1 MKNLAS
7 DFFGGRLGSKFCAV
21 LSLVVAVALM
31 ASSAHA
37 TFPKRN
43 WIRTAAITYGLTDSV
58 AGYFIGRKYDLVINP
73 SNTAYGSRSGVLD
86 AIKRGD
92 PATKCLVYG
101 IASSYRAGSDLEDL
115 TQFCGLYGYGTDS
128 FFIKVNTGSVGL
140 GDIQP
145 IGAPCSATGVTTTS
159 AGGFLQFCGWTT
171 SGRREW
177 DFTKKHVR
185 DFQVWRAVKYATN
198 GMNGIMEDENYT
210 LMHDNQTDAPG
221 NAMAFPHNV
230 GQWKAGSWTQ
240 CGPWAGKTH
249 AQVRDSLIKLKQND
263 WLKRIGDTLNKLG
276 GFWLANSVT
285 YGTIKSDKGGDL
297 KKTGTGLFP
306 MENNLAPFIY
316 GQLWNNETWKI
327 MDSINVWDTGYAVVW
342 ATIMPQ
348 ESLAVGSWARCQMER
363 LTWYYMAAD
372 PQRSYFM
379 LTGNWPG
386 PLLRPNDYI
395 AADTLYK
402 WVKAADVD
410 VGLPLA
416 NRFTVASGTDPAGQG
431 YTIYRRDFGK
441 ASMVYRQAN
450 GTNYSG
456 TSAVSYSLGG
466 TFYNV
471 NANGTVSSTPITSVS
486 IKNCEGLILSK
497 TPGSTPSDV
506 TPPSAV
512 ASLAAPNKTTTT
524 IGLTWIA
531 PGDDGSSG
539 IASQYDLRRS
549 TSPITAANFPTAT
562 IVTGLPSPKASGGS
576 ESFTVTGLTANTTYY
591 FALKTA
597 DEALN
602 WSSISN
608 VVSAATTTSTDVTAP
623 AAIANLAIGTRA
635 PNSIALNW
643 TARGDDGSTG
653 TAAQY
658 DVRYSTSAITASN
671 FGTSASATG
680 EPAPKPAGGA
690 ETFTV
695 TGLNANTTYFFA
707 VKTADEAPNWSAISN
722 VVSSA
727 TTTSA
732 DVTAPAAIANLA
744 AGTKTT
750 TSIALSWTAPGD
762 DASTGTSAQYDLRY
776 STALITSANFAAA
789 TAVTGEPVPK
799 AAGGAET
806 FTVTGLTQN
815 TTYYFAI
822 KAADEVPNWAAISNV
837 LTAITNLDPTAD
849 SIPPGTVN
857 DLGALPGAEQGQV
870 VLGWTAPGDDDQTGI
885 IHNYE
890 IRRSGS
896 PINFGN
902 WSLAT
907 VVGNPPSPAT
917 PGNSQAM
924 TISNLTPGGMYYFAI
939 KAFDE
944 GGNSSLGEAP
954 VGFAA
959 GIMAP
964 SPVLTEVD
972 SLAGSVTVTVSTVP
986 SYLALSYEFA
996 LDTVANFAL
1005 PELQTA
1011 TNLGV
1016 GTHASVDFLN
1026 LTSNQD
1032 YYWRCRA
1039 VSTSPSMASSWSPAL
1054 RFDMSTILLRALVD
1068 SELVAPSAYQVFLT
1082 SQPTLEVAD
1091 VSGVTEVYF
1100 QVADN
1105 ESFSSP
1111 ISSGA
1116 VAASPGFATSWQVT
1130 STLIDGDWFARAS
1143 SDNAVWTAPVPFLV
1157 SGQSA
1162 SAIEGTRAYP
1172 NPFRPASGYLTFADV
1187 PVGSDLV
1194 IFTISGEIVT
1204 RMDGIPS
1211 TEITWDGKNLSG
1223 HEVSSGIYM
1232 WQVDPG
1238 DKKGK
1243 IIVIR

>member
-1 MKNLAS
+1 MKNLLS
-7 DFFGGRLGSKFCAV
+7 DFFGGRRGSKFCSV
-21 LSLVVAVALM
+21 LSLVVAVAVM

-73 SNTAYGSRSGVLD
+73 SNIAYGSRSGVLD

-92 PATKCLVYG
+92 PATQCLVY
-101 IASSYRAGSDLEDL
+101 ATVSSYRSVADLADL
-115 TQFCGLYGYGTDS
+115 NEFCAARGYGIDS
-128 FFIKVNTGSVGL
+128 FFIKVNTGTVGIK
-140 GDIQP
+140 DVQP
-145 IGAPCSATGVTTTS
+145 IDAPCSPNGVDTTT
-159 AGGFLQFCGWTT
+159 AGGFLEFCGWTT

-185 DFQVWRAVKYATN
+185 DFMVWRAVKYATN

-210 LMHDNQTDAPG
+210 LLHDNQTDAPG
-221 NAMAFPHNV
+221 NAMAFPHTSS
-230 GQWKAGSWTQ
+230 QWAVGSWTQ

-276 GFWLANSVT
+276 GFWIANSVT
-285 YGTIKSDKGGDL
+285 YGTIKSDKGSDL

-306 MENNLAPFIY
+306 MENNLAPIAF
-316 GQLWNNETWKI
+316 GNLWSNETWKI
-327 MDSINVWDTGYAVVW
+327 MDSINVWDTGYAIVW
-342 ATIMPQ
+342 NTINRADSAALGVPR
-348 ESLAVGSWARCQMER
+348 AQMER
-363 LTWYYMAAD
+363 LTWYYMAAHPD
-372 PQRSYFM
+372 RTYFM
-379 LTGNWPG
+379 LTGNAPEHSA
-386 PLLRPNDYI
+386 NDYR
-395 AADTLYK
+395 AYDTLFK
-402 WVKAADVD
+402 WVPATDFNI
-410 VGLPLA
+410 GLPLA
-416 NRFTVASGTDPAGQG
+416 NRFTVGSGTDPAGQT
-431 YTIYRRDFGK
+431 YTIYRRDFGNG
-441 ASMVYRQAN
+441 SVLYRQAN

-471 NANGTVSSTPITSVS
+471 NANGTVSSTPITSAS
-486 IKNCEGLILSK
+486 IKNCDGLILSRN
-497 TPGSTPSDV
+497 PGTVPSDV
-506 TPPSAV
+506 TAPSAV

-539 IASQYDLRRS
+539 TATQYDLRRS
-549 TSPITAANFPTAT
+549 TSVITAANYATAT

-602 WSSISN
+602 WSTISN
-608 VVSAATTTSTDVTAP
+608 VVSAATTASTDGTAP
-623 AAIANLAIGTRA
+623 AAISNLLTGTKTAN
-635 PNSIALNW
+635 SVALSW
-643 TARGDDGSTG
+643 TAPGDDGSTG

-658 DVRYSTSAITASN
+658 DVRYSTSTITASN
-671 FGTSASATG
+671 FGTAASATG
-680 EPAPKPAGGA
+680 EPAPKAAGGA

-695 TGLNANTTYFFA
+695 AGLNASTTYFFA

-722 VVSSA
+722 VVNGA
-727 TTTSA
+727 TTASA

-750 TSIALSWTAPGD
+750 SSIVLSWTSPGD
-762 DASTGTSAQYDLRY
+762 DGSTGTAAQYDLRY
-776 STALITSANFAAA
+776 STALITSANFSTA
-789 TAVTGEPVPK
+789 TVVTGEPTPK

-822 KAADEVPNWAAISNV
+822 KAADEVPNWAVISNV
-837 LTAITNLDPTAD
+837 LSAVTNLDPTAD

-870 VLGWTAPGDDDQTGI
+870 VLGWTAPGDDGQTGT
-885 IHNYE
+885 IHHYE
-890 IRRSGS
+890 IRRSTA

-902 WSLAT
+902 WTLAT
-907 VVGNPPSPAT
+907 VVGNPPPPVTAGS
-917 PGNSQAM
+917 SQAK

-939 KAFDE
+939 KAYDE
-944 GGNSSLGEAP
+944 VGNNSLSESSA
-954 VGFAA
+954 GFAA
-959 GIMAP
+959 GILSP

-986 SYLALSYEFA
+986 SYLTLSYEFA

-1005 PELQTA
+1005 PELQTVS
-1011 TNLGV
+1011 NLGLSN
-1016 GTHASVDFLN
+1016 HASVDFLN
-1026 LTSNQD
+1026 LTSNLE

-1039 VSTSPSMASSWSPAL
+1039 VSTSPSMSSSWSPAV
-1054 RFDMSTILLRALVD
+1054 RFDMSMVVLRALVD
-1068 SELVAPSAYQVFLT
+1068 SELVTPSPYQVFLT

-1100 QVADN
+1100 QVDNN

-1130 STLIDGDWFARAS
+1130 TPLTDGDWFARAS
-1143 SDNAVWTAPVPFLV
+1143 SDNAIWTAPVPFLV
-1157 SGQSA
+1157 SGQAA

-1172 NPFRPASGYLTFADV
+1172 NPFRPASGNLTFADL

-1194 IFTISGEIVT
+1194 IFTIGGEIVT
-1204 RMDGIPS
+1204 RMDAIPS
-1211 TEITWDGKNLSG
+1211 TEVTWDGRNLSG
-1223 HEVSSGIYM
+1223 HEVASGIYL